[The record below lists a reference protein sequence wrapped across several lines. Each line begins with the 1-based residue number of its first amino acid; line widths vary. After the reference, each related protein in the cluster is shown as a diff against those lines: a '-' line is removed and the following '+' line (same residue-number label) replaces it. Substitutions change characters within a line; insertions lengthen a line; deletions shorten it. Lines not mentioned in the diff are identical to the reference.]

1 LRPYHLDEIGLT
13 DAIHSM
19 IERVAGSSSIQFH
32 ANLDSIDGLL
42 PSEHEMSFY
51 RVIQECINNV
61 VKHSQAG
68 NANVSIR
75 RNARELVFRIED
87 NGKGFDVQQARSNKD
102 HGFGLMGIS
111 ERVRL
116 LGGSDSIH
124 SVPGT
129 GTTITITLQMPEKG
143 NGHE

>member
-1 LRPYHLDEIGLT
+1 MRPYHLDEIGLT

-19 IERVAGSSSIQFH
+19 IERVATSSGIQFH
-32 ANLDSIDGLL
+32 ANLDSINGLL
-42 PSEHEMSFY
+42 PSEHEMSLY
-51 RVIQECINNV
+51 RVIQECLNNV
-61 VKHSQAG
+61 IKHSQA
-68 NANVSIR
+68 NTAIISIR
-75 RNARELVFRIED
+75 RNAHELVVRIAD
-87 NGKGFDVQQARSNKD
+87 NGKGFDVQQVRSNKD

-124 SVPGT
+124 SVSGT
-129 GTTITITLQMPEKG
+129 GTTITITLQVPEKG